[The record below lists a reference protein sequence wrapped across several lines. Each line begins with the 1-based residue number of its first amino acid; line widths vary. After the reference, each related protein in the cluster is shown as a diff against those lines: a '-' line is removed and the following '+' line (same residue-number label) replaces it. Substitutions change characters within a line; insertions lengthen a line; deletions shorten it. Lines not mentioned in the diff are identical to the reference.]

1 MPEGTRAWVL
11 GRSGYWALWVLG
23 AEKGYGSPV
32 EGATVRMGVPS
43 GKYRVTWW
51 NDVTGEQ
58 LRTEELT
65 AQREELLLRL
75 PVFVRHVAGVVEA
88 VY

>member
-1 MPEGTRAWVL
+1 M
-11 GRSGYWALWVLG
+11 G
-23 AEKGYGSPV
+23 ARKGYGAPV

-58 LRTEELT
+58 LRTGELQ
-65 AQREELLLRL
+65 AHEDGLLLQV
-75 PVFVRHVAGVVEA
+75 PVFERHVAGVLEA
-88 VY
+88 LP